1 MNLFS
6 IFEKRVAIQSSAQAL
21 LGFEGSRIVSYSFEV
36 LDSKVNAMAKAL
48 QAHGIKTGDKVV
60 LFTPARL
67 DLFVLLLAVFKLGAV
82 CVFIDPDFSARQIY
96 QCISDA
102 GADHVIACP
111 QAFFLF
117 RLFPPAT
124 CRVLNAAE
132 LIKFSHT
139 LRTESI
145 STLATVFVADD
156 APALMTFTSGSSGR
170 AKCLIRSHGFLMMQ
184 SHVLTV
190 NLARAGRYLELT
202 TLPIFVLN
210 NLALGVPSFLADTR
224 QPAKK
229 TIDVL
234 KKCKVSNILCAP
246 NFLGELCGELKRAKE
261 CLPFLEEVTVGGGPV
276 FPLILEQAHQV
287 FPNAKVQVV
296 YGSSEV
302 EPISTLEIT
311 DIEHYTREAKL
322 GNGLLVG
329 RAAQGTEILIAES
342 QLLNRQMPAEAF
354 RQTLQARGGYGEILV
369 VAKHSLCHYGSDQ
382 KGIASNKVLVDGK
395 LYHRTGD
402 AGYFD
407 EEGLLHYLGPVT
419 GELALS
425 GDQPCFS
432 TQIEAAFLACF
443 GEAKRAALDPQTLV
457 LYVELNRGASLP
469 KEFRFWTLPAV
480 FPHAFKIKTLNKIP
494 VDRRHHSKILYQKL
508 PKENRLPITNSR
520 LEYTCVSEKTQ
531 QLNAV
536 ATQ

>member
-1 MNLFS
+1 MNLIT
-6 IFEKRVAIQSSAQAL
+6 IFEQKVATQPSTHAL
-21 LGFEGSRIVSYSFEV
+21 LGFEGKSIASYSYEV

-48 QAHGIKTGDKVV
+48 QFNGIKAGDKVV

-82 CVFIDPDFSARQIY
+82 CVFIDPSFSGRQIY

-102 GADHVIACP
+102 GADYVIACP
-111 QAFFLF
+111 EAFFLF
-117 RLFPPAT
+117 WLFPPAA

-139 LRTESI
+139 MRTESG
-145 STLATVFVADD
+145 STLATAWVADE

-190 NLARAGRYLELT
+190 NLARAGRCLELT

-210 NLALGVPSFLADTR
+210 NLALGVPSFLAETR
-224 QPAKK
+224 QPPKR
-229 TIDVL
+229 TIDAL
-234 KKCKVSNILCAP
+234 KKCKVSSILCAP
-246 NFLGELCGELKRAKE
+246 DFLGELSSELKRTQTI
-261 CLPFLEEVTVGGGPV
+261 LPFLEEVTVGGGPV
-276 FPLILEQAHQV
+276 FPAILEQAHQV
-287 FPNAKVQVV
+287 FPNAKLQVV

-302 EPISTLEIT
+302 EPISILEVT
-311 DIEHYTREAKL
+311 DLEHYTREAKL
-322 GNGLLVG
+322 GKGLLVG
-329 RAAQGTEILIAES
+329 REAQGTEVLIAKS
-342 QLLNRQMPAEAF
+342 QLLNRQMLTVAF
-354 RQTLQARGGYGEILV
+354 NKALQACGSYGEILV
-369 VAKHSLCHYGSDQ
+369 AAKHSLCHYGRNSNV
-382 KGIASNKVLVDGK
+382 IASNKVLVDGK

-407 EEGLLHYLGPVT
+407 QDGLLHYLGPVK

-425 GDQPCFS
+425 GNQPCFT

-457 LYVELNRGASLP
+457 LYVELYRGANLP
-469 KEFRFWTLPAV
+469 NELRFWALPAV
-480 FPHAFKIKTLNKIP
+480 FSHAFKIKTLKNIP
-494 VDRRHHSKILYQKL
+494 VDKRHYSKILYQRL
-508 PKENRLPITNSR
+508 PKENRLSVTNSR
-520 LEYTCVSEKTQ
+520 LEFGCASEKAP
-531 QLNAV
+531 QLNSV